1 MAKPRVLFIVHAL
14 RHAGAETQLVA
25 LVNGLPA
32 DQFEKFILSYRSG
45 DGLKNDVN
53 IGEVKAFELRRKRRL
68 DIGVLREIGRI
79 IDEHAI
85 DVVHCTMRHAML
97 FGYLGIRFSKRK
109 PKLIAA
115 IHSTKNASL
124 KLDVVGLLVYRSIL
138 RKCGQVWFVS
148 TRQAESWIRKMPF
161 LTSKAI
167 TIHNGVD
174 LDEFEPKRFQAD
186 SLALKESLGI
196 RENENIICS
205 IAGFRSEKL
214 HSVLIE
220 AFSRVRAEG
229 YACRLLL
236 AGAGPLERALRK
248 QVSTLGLDGSV
259 KFLGLLSDVRAV
271 LAASDCM
278 LLVSKAE
285 TFSMAMLE
293 AMAMEVPVIT
303 TSVGG
308 AAEAIEDGISG
319 FLVKPR
325 DVSELAEK
333 IKALLDDDIRRLRM
347 GRASREVVVENFSS
361 SNMIEKS
368 ARSLLA
374 AAVEN

>member
-1 MAKPRVLFIVHAL
+1 
-14 RHAGAETQLVA
+14 VA